1 MENGK
6 PTQTEVLWTQERLL
20 TSILTRS
27 HWKSSLNSFFLI
39 LNELTPASSKK
50 SEADKDKSTGNVY
63 LQLKHL
69 AKALQWQLY
78 QKKNSNF
85 FSFCYF
91 CNENWTSLTDLHI
104 CIISTCHQRTQVTR
118 IALAP
123 CCPAAAK
130 PLGKHPH
137 VLFLQR
143 PNGGAVSLWLSE

>member
-1 MENGK
+1 MTASLSAAKTPSEGVAVAALSEK
-6 PTQTEVLWTQERLL
+6 EQQFLFLL
-20 TSILTRS
+20 
-27 HWKSSLNSFFLI
+27 FF
-39 LNELTPASSKK
+39 
-50 SEADKDKSTGNVY
+50 
-63 LQLKHL
+63 
-69 AKALQWQLY
+69 
-78 QKKNSNF
+78 F
-85 FSFCYF
+85 FCYF
-91 CNENWTSLTDLHI
+91 CNENLTSLTDLHI